1 MKTKVIIIIIISLFS
16 QFCISQTE
24 SRTALE
30 GQVRNDLVP
39 VENVIVFNANLKT
52 GIIVNNYGF
61 FTIMAKVSDT
71 LVFSSLAFK
80 SKKIVLSEK
89 EFLMSRF
96 VVNMDIFT
104 NELAEVLILAKKEV
118 NPISGGTQKYVD
130 IQYFDDEKSS
140 PKNST
145 MLRDGSI
152 EMGMD
157 FVRIYKDVLKIL
169 RKNNPEKIDFYKDTS
184 FSELALERVNYSFFA
199 NILKLKDD
207 EIKLFLVFCE
217 NDPKSRSLMAPSN
230 EFQLIDFLV
239 SKNKEYKRITTF
251 EK

>member
-1 MKTKVIIIIIISLFS
+1 MKTKIVIVIVSLFS
-16 QFCISQTE
+16 QFCFSQIDL
-24 SRTALE
+24 RVPLK

-39 VENVIVFNANLKT
+39 VENVVVFNVNSKT
-52 GIIVNNYGF
+52 GTIVNSYGF
-61 FTIMAKVSDT
+61 FTIMAKVNDT

-80 SKKIVLSEK
+80 SKRIVLSEK
-89 EFLMSRF
+89 EFIVPQF
-96 VVNMDIFT
+96 VVKMDIFT

-130 IQYFDDEKSS
+130 IQYFDDERSS
-140 PKNST
+140 PKNMT
-145 MLRDGSI
+145 MPRDASI

-157 FVRIYKDVLKIL
+157 FVRIYKDILKIL
-169 RKNNPEKIDFYKDTS
+169 RKNNPEKVDFYKDTS
-184 FSELALERVNYSFFA
+184 FSELALERINYSFFA
-199 NILKLKDD
+199 NTLKLKDD

-217 NDPKSRSLMAPSN
+217 NDPKSRTLMAPTD
-230 EFQLIDFLV
+230 EFQLIDFLI

>member
-1 MKTKVIIIIIISLFS
+1 MKTKIVIVIVSLFS
-16 QFCISQTE
+16 QFCFSQIE
-24 SRTALE
+24 LRVPLK

-39 VENVIVFNANLKT
+39 VENVVVFNVNSKT
-52 GIIVNNYGF
+52 GTIVNSYGF
-61 FTIMAKVSDT
+61 FTIMAKVNDT

-80 SKKIVLSEK
+80 SKRIVLSEK
-89 EFLMSRF
+89 EFIVPQF
-96 VVNMDIFT
+96 VVKMDIFT

-130 IQYFDDEKSS
+130 IQYFDDERSS
-140 PKNST
+140 PKNMT
-145 MLRDGSI
+145 MPRDGSI

-157 FVRIYKDVLKIL
+157 FVRIYKDILKIL
-169 RKNNPEKIDFYKDTS
+169 RKNNPEKVDFYKDTS
-184 FSELALERVNYSFFA
+184 FSELALERINYSFFA
-199 NILKLKDD
+199 NTLKLKDD

-217 NDPKSRSLMAPSN
+217 NDPKSRTLIAPTD
-230 EFQLIDFLV
+230 EFQLIDFLI

>member
-1 MKTKVIIIIIISLFS
+1 MKTKIALVVISLFS
-16 QFCISQTE
+16 QFCLCQIE
-24 SRTALE
+24 SRMPLK

-39 VENVIVFNANLKT
+39 VENVIVFNVNSKT
-52 GIIVNNYGF
+52 GTIVNNYGF

-89 EFLMSRF
+89 EFIMPQF
-96 VVNMDIFT
+96 VVKMDVFT

-130 IQYFDDEKSS
+130 RQYFDDERSS
-140 PKNST
+140 PKNIT
-145 MLRDGSI
+145 MPRDGSI

-157 FVRIYKDVLKIL
+157 FVRIYKDILKIL
-169 RKNNPEKIDFYKDTS
+169 RRNNPKKADFYKDTS
-184 FSELALERVNYSFFA
+184 FSQLALNRVNYSFFA
-199 NILKLKDD
+199 NTLKLKDD

-217 NDPKSRSLMAPSN
+217 NDPQSRTLMSPTN

>member
-1 MKTKVIIIIIISLFS
+1 MKTKIVIVIVSLFS
-16 QFCISQTE
+16 QFCFSQIGL
-24 SRTALE
+24 RVPLK

-39 VENVIVFNANLKT
+39 VENVVVFNVNSKT
-52 GIIVNNYGF
+52 GTIVNSYGF
-61 FTIMAKVSDT
+61 FTIMAKVNDT

-80 SKKIVLSEK
+80 SKRIVLSEK
-89 EFLMSRF
+89 EFIVPQF
-96 VVNMDIFT
+96 VVKMDIFT

-130 IQYFDDEKSS
+130 IQYFDDERSS
-140 PKNST
+140 PKNMT
-145 MLRDGSI
+145 MPRDASI

-157 FVRIYKDVLKIL
+157 FVRIYKDILKIL
-169 RKNNPEKIDFYKDTS
+169 RKNNPEKVDFYKETS
-184 FSELALERVNYSFFA
+184 FSELALERINYSFFA
-199 NILKLKDD
+199 NTLKLKDD

-217 NDPKSRSLMAPSN
+217 NDPKSRTLMAPTD
-230 EFQLIDFLV
+230 EFQLIDFLI

>member
-1 MKTKVIIIIIISLFS
+1 MKIKIVLVLVSLLS
-16 QFCISQTE
+16 QFCFSQVE
-24 SRTALE
+24 SRISLK

-39 VENVIVFNANLKT
+39 VEDVIVFNINSQT
-52 GIIVNNYGF
+52 GTIVNSYGF
-61 FTIMAKVSDT
+61 FTIMAKVNDT

-80 SKKIVLSEK
+80 SKKVVLSEK
-89 EFLMSRF
+89 EFIVPQF
-96 VVNMDIFT
+96 VVKMDVFT
-104 NELAEVLILAKKEV
+104 NELAEVLVLAKKEV

-130 IQYFDDEKSS
+130 IQYFDDERSS
-140 PKNST
+140 PKNMS
-145 MLRDGSI
+145 MPRDGSI

-157 FVRIYKDVLKIL
+157 FVRIHKDILKIL
-169 RKNNPEKIDFYKDTS
+169 RKNNPEKVDFYKDTS
-184 FSELALERVNYSFFA
+184 FSELVLRRVNYSFFA
-199 NILKLKDD
+199 NTLKLKDD

-217 NDPKSRSLMAPSN
+217 NDPKSRTLMAPSV